1 MNIELTIH
9 FPALDHFAQVLEG
22 RDLAALVDNFHR
34 ELNERLEALQPKAE
48 AAKAPVE
55 PEPMEPKKPEPVE
68 PEPKEPE
75 PVPDPV
81 EPEPVPAFEAVGMSE
96 IRRACAALRDAGKLQ
111 DLQQLL
117 KGHGAKNLSALKPD
131 QLASFVEG
139 LRELGAKL

>member
-1 MNIELTIH
+1 MTIELTIN

-22 RDLAALVDNFHR
+22 RDLAVLVDNFHR

-48 AAKAPVE
+48 TAKAPAE
-55 PEPMEPKKPEPVE
+55 T
-68 PEPKEPE
+68 KEPE
-75 PVPDPV
+75 PVKPEAV
-81 EPEPVPAFEAVGMSE
+81 EPEPTPEPAQPEPEKPAEPAGMSE

>member
-1 MNIELTIH
+1 MTIELTIN

-22 RDLAALVDNFHR
+22 RDLAVLVDNFHR

-48 AAKAPVE
+48 TAKAPA
-55 PEPMEPKKPEPVE
+55 
-68 PEPKEPE
+68 EPKEPE
-75 PVPDPV
+75 PVKPEAV
-81 EPEPVPAFEAVGMSE
+81 EPEPTPEPARPEPEKPAEPVGMSE
-96 IRRACAALRDAGKLQ
+96 IRRACAALRDTGKLQ

>member
-1 MNIELTIH
+1 MTIELTIN

-22 RDLAALVDNFHR
+22 RDLAVLVDNFHR

-48 AAKAPVE
+48 AAKAPA
-55 PEPMEPKKPEPVE
+55 
-68 PEPKEPE
+68 EPKEPE
-75 PVPDPV
+75 PVKPEAV
-81 EPEPVPAFEAVGMSE
+81 EPELVPKPAQPEPEKPAEPVDMSE

-117 KGHGAKNLSALKPD
+117 KGHGAKNLSALKPN

>member
-1 MNIELTIH
+1 MTIELTIN

-22 RDLAALVDNFHR
+22 RDLAVLVDEFRR

-48 AAKAPVE
+48 AAKAPA
-55 PEPMEPKKPEPVE
+55 EPKEPEPVE
-68 PEPKEPE
+68 PEPAPEPAQPEPE
-75 PVPDPV
+75 KPA
-81 EPEPVPAFEAVGMSE
+81 EPMGMSE

>member
-1 MNIELTIH
+1 MNIELTIN

-22 RDLAALVDNFHR
+22 RDLAVLVDNFHR

-48 AAKAPVE
+48 AAKAPA
-55 PEPMEPKKPEPVE
+55 
-68 PEPKEPE
+68 EPKEPE
-75 PVPDPV
+75 SVKPEAV
-81 EPEPVPAFEAVGMSE
+81 EPEPAPEPAQPEPEKPAEPVGMSE

-131 QLASFVEG
+131 QLASFMEG